1 MTDIERIEE
10 IKKILEEPSLLA
22 LSRRLGMSSAQIFY
36 DIRAGKCGISKE
48 LILKIKSQ
56 IPLINHVWLLTGDGE
71 ILLNNMK
78 EKQVVQNNVAG
89 DNIQGGNVA
98 VEKQQANE
106 FIELLRNADIRLAKS
121 QEQIDRLIGIIEK
134 INSHEKE

>member
-48 LILKIKSQ
+48 LILKIKNQ

>member
-1 MTDIERIEE
+1 
-10 IKKILEEPSLLA
+10 
-22 LSRRLGMSSAQIFY
+22 MSSAQIFY